1 MQNIFKFAKK
11 ELSQDA
17 VIACILNEKDENSKK
32 FLRDLIIQNP
42 LAGSEKPEFV
52 KNLEFDVRVV
62 EQQHNSIDV
71 FCVIEEKGENRK
83 YAVIIEDKTD
93 SSIHDNQVI
102 RYVCNVAN
110 VEKKKERYTG
120 IFFIL
125 VKTGLQ
131 DFWEPYYYELEAES
145 LKDGKPAGGLIV
157 SRKRRE
163 QVKKQLEELK
173 KSFEGKLF
181 FSSYNRENFQKFL
194 TDIAWKYSWMEEYK
208 CFLASNTSTPIW
220 KNNMSIDFGKFKQRL
235 VGKVLED
242 NPGICCSIYYPD
254 GSGKRDPNI
263 AVEGFYFR
271 IGKINYCLLPVMT
284 LRPDSVE
291 FLLHFHVNI
300 DSENKQGYASLKKV
314 KKELKK
320 DDYKKYKDDRK
331 DMIQKVAYKLKDKGW
346 KIEQEAF
353 SERNYLNMCKKRVD
367 FKNEDP
373 SKNKEVCEA
382 FQEII
387 MFSYEEFTGSQN

>member
-17 VIACILNEKDENSKK
+17 VIACILNEKDKNSKK
-32 FLRDLIIQNP
+32 FLKDLIIQNP
-42 LAGSEKPEFV
+42 LAGSKMPEFV
-52 KNLEFDVRVV
+52 EKLEFEVRVV

-102 RYVCNVAN
+102 RYVCNVAKEN
-110 VEKKKERYTG
+110 ERYTG

-131 DFWEPYYYELEAES
+131 DFWEPYYYELEAKS
-145 LKDGKPAGGLIV
+145 LKDGNPAEGLIV
-157 SRKRRE
+157 SRKSRE
-163 QVKKQLEELK
+163 QMKKLLEEF
-173 KSFEGKLF
+173 KSFKGALF
-181 FSSYNRENFQKFL
+181 FSSYNRENFQRFL
-194 TDIAWKYSWMEEYK
+194 TNITWKYSWMEEYK

-220 KNNMSIDFGKFKQRL
+220 KNNMSIDFGEFKQRL

-242 NPGICCSIYYPD
+242 NSGICCSIYYPD
-254 GSGKRDPNI
+254 GSGKRDPDI
-263 AVEGFYFR
+263 AVEGFYFK

-284 LRPDSVE
+284 LRPDSAD
-291 FLLHFHVNI
+291 FFLHFHVNI
-300 DSENKQGYASLKKV
+300 DSANKQGYASLDKV
-314 KKELKK
+314 KKELNKGDFDKYKK
-320 DDYKKYKDDRK
+320 DRE
-331 DMIQKVAYKLKDKGW
+331 DMIRKVASKLKDKRW
-346 KIEQEAF
+346 KIEQETF

-387 MFSYEEFTGSQN
+387 EFSYEEFTRSQN